1 MLPGVGGLEY
11 IVIAVLLIIFVSPK
25 DLPDLI
31 IGIGKIF
38 KKIKKLSLEF
48 KEMISDISKE
58 TRIDELEEITN
69 KARPIDLTDDIANSI
84 NESIKDNFED
94 KSEKDKKWVQIKQIW
109 ETLSNLY

>member
-1 MLPGVGGLEY
+1 MLPGVGGFEY

-25 DLPDLI
+25 DLPGLI

-58 TRIDELEEITN
+58 TGIDELEEITN

-84 NESIKDNFED
+84 NESIKVNFED
-94 KSEKDKKWVQIKQIW
+94 KSEKDKK
-109 ETLSNLY
+109 